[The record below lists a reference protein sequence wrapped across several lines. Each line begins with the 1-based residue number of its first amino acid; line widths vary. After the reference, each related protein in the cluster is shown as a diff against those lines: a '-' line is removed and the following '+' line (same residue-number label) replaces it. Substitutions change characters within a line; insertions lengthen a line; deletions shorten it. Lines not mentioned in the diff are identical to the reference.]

1 MTARGPSARV
11 VLSADDYA
19 LSEGVS
25 RGILELIGAGRL
37 SATAVMTTIPE
48 WPDLAP
54 VLMARRERVAIGLH
68 LNLTAGAPLGPMPL
82 IAATGGLPGVGPFL
96 TGRLGSDRTGAAEE
110 IAAEI
115 GRQLDRFEQA
125 AGMPPDFVD
134 GHHHVHIFQPV
145 RAALIAAL
153 VRRYPGRPPL
163 VRNPG
168 DRLDRILRRRG
179 FVLKAAGIA
188 LHARGLKAD
197 LARAGLPS
205 NDGFSGFSAFNG
217 RVPYDDELRIA
228 LRARG
233 PRQMM
238 MCHPG
243 HVDAPLIARDSVT
256 DRREQ
261 ELAALLGRRDVG
273 DWVWR
278 CRRDAGGRVLW
289 WQE

>member
-1 MTARGPSARV
+1 MSALAASRRI

-25 RGILELIGAGRL
+25 RGILELIGAGHL

-48 WPDLAP
+48 WPALAP
-54 VLMARRERVAIGLH
+54 ALLARRERVAIGLH

-82 IAATGGLPGVGPFL
+82 TAPKGELPGISPFL
-96 TGRLGSDRTGAAEE
+96 TGWLGEARDE

-115 GRQLDRFEQA
+115 ARQLDRFEDA
-125 AGMPPDFVD
+125 AGMAPDFVD
-134 GHHHVHIFQPV
+134 GHHHVHIFAPV

-153 VRRYPGRPPL
+153 TSRYPDRPPL

-179 FVLKAAGIA
+179 FFVKAAGVA

-197 LARAGLPS
+197 LAKAGLPS
-205 NDGFSGFSAFNG
+205 NDGFSGFSAFNEAT
-217 RVPYDDELRIA
+217 PYAEELVVAR
-228 LRARG
+228 RATG
-233 PRQMM
+233 PRHLM

-243 HVDAPLIARDSVT
+243 HADALLASRDSITV
-256 DRREQ
+256 RREA
-261 ELAALLGRRDVG
+261 ELATLLERRDVG
-273 DWVWR
+273 DWVWQ
-278 CRRDAGGRVLW
+278 CRRDAAGRVLW
-289 WQE
+289 WQ